1 MRRSHQNIAITLE
14 GWLYLGVSC
23 FILAGALTRQINLLM
38 LLFGMLAGPLVI
50 SWRLVKSTLKKVEIR
65 RKLPES
71 VSAGDLLIVE
81 LAIVNRRWRLGSWSV
96 TVEDSL
102 RRAGGALGEARTM
115 ARVLVPYL
123 KPGEPYTATYRGRLP
138 RRGRYAFGP
147 LRLYTQFPLGLLRYR
162 LTIEQDESLVVYPRL
177 GRLAPGWYRVQ
188 RSSDLGLGVA
198 ARQQGF
204 VEGEFYGLRDWR
216 SGDSRRWLHWRT
228 SARRQTPVV
237 RQFEQ
242 QRNED
247 LAIVLEL
254 WQPREPQAEDLD
266 TVELA
271 VSFAGTILADLC
283 RRGGKWLSI
292 STSGP
297 EPWLESGPTSTAL
310 LHQTMR
316 HLAETEASSKD
327 HLPDALAQLLD
338 RIHPGTRVV
347 VIGTRAVDLNDSER
361 FAGLWNNQR
370 RRAWLNRIETFD
382 ASSNDLAE
390 YFTAE

>member
-1 MRRSHQNIAITLE
+1 MRRAYQNVAITLE

-81 LAIVNRRWRLGSWSV
+81 LAIENHRWRLGSWSV
-96 TVEDSL
+96 TIEDAL
-102 RRAGGALGEARTM
+102 RRESGADREPPIT

-123 KPGEPYTATYRGRLP
+123 KPGEVYTATYRGRLP

-147 LRLYTQFPLGLLRYR
+147 LRLYTQFPLGLMRCR
-162 LTIEQDESLVVYPRL
+162 MTVDQQESLVVYPRL

-188 RSSDLGLGVA
+188 RSADLGLGVA

-254 WQPREPQAEDLD
+254 WRPEKPSGRDLE

-316 HLAETEASSKD
+316 HLAETESGIDD
-327 HLPDALAQLLD
+327 HLPEALAKLLD
-338 RIHPGTRVV
+338 QVHPGTRVI
-347 VIGTRAVDLNDSER
+347 VIGTRGVDLSDTER
-361 FAGLWNNQR
+361 FACLWNDQR

-382 ASSNDLAE
+382 ASSEEIAE
-390 YFTAE
+390 YFVAE

>member
-50 SWRLVKSTLKKVEIR
+50 SWRLVKSTLKKVEVR

-96 TVEDSL
+96 TVEDCL
-102 RRAGGALGEARTM
+102 RRESSAIGEAPIM
-115 ARVLVPYL
+115 PRVLVPYL

-147 LRLYTQFPLGLLRYR
+147 LRLFTHFPLGLLRYR

-254 WQPREPQAEDLD
+254 WQPREPQAADLD

-316 HLAETEASSKD
+316 HLAETEAGSRD
-327 HLPDALAQLLD
+327 HLPEALAKLLD
-338 RIHPGTRVV
+338 QIHPGTRVV
-347 VIGTRAVDLNDSER
+347 VIGTRSIDLNDTER

-382 ASSNDLAE
+382 ASSKELAE

>member
-1 MRRSHQNIAITLE
+1 MRRNYKISITLE
-14 GWLYLGVSC
+14 GWLYLIVSG

-50 SWRLVKSTLKKVEIR
+50 SWRLVKNTLRKVEVR
-65 RKLPES
+65 RMLPES
-71 VSAGDLLIVE
+71 VSAGDLLIVK
-81 LAIVNRRWRLGSWSV
+81 LAAVNRRWRLGCWSI
-96 TVEDSL
+96 TIEDSL
-102 RRAGGALGEARTM
+102 RREAAGANAAPILAKTTI
-115 ARVLVPYL
+115 PYL
-123 KPGEPYTATYRGRLP
+123 KPGVPYEASYRGRLSQ
-138 RRGRYAFGP
+138 RGRYQFGP
-147 LRLYTQFPLGLLRYR
+147 LRLSTQFPLGLLRYR
-162 LTIEQDESLVVYPRL
+162 STLDQRESLVVYPRL
-177 GRLAPGWYRVQ
+177 GRLLPAWYRVQ
-188 RSSDLGLGVA
+188 KSSDLGLGLA

-204 VEGEFYGLRDWR
+204 LEGEFYGLRDWR

-254 WQPREPQAEDLD
+254 WQPERAEQKEQD

-271 VSFAGTILADLC
+271 ISFAGSILADLC

-292 STSGP
+292 SISGP
-297 EPWLESGPTSTAL
+297 EPWLEGGPTSTAL

-316 HLAETEASSKD
+316 HLAAAEAGPED
-327 HLPDALAQLLD
+327 HLPEALARLLD
-338 RIHPGTRVV
+338 QVRPGTRVV
-347 VIGTRAVDLNDSER
+347 VVGAREVDLEDSRR
-361 FAGLWNNQR
+361 FACLWSDQR

-382 ASSNDLAE
+382 ASSEEFAE
-390 YFTAE
+390 YFTPE

>member
-50 SWRLVKSTLKKVEIR
+50 SWRLVKSTLRKVEIR
-65 RKLPES
+65 RKLPQS
-71 VSAGDLLIVE
+71 VCAGDLLIVE
-81 LAIVNRRWRLGSWSV
+81 LAVVNRRWRLGSWSV
-96 TVEDSL
+96 RVEDSL
-102 RRAGGALGEARTM
+102 RRQADAVKEAPIL
-115 ARVLVPYL
+115 ARVLIPYL
-123 KPGEPYTATYRGRLP
+123 KPGEPYTASYRGRLP

-162 LTIEQDESLVVYPRL
+162 MTIDQPESLVVYPRL
-177 GRLAPGWYRVQ
+177 GRLAPGWSRVQ

-254 WQPREPQAEDLD
+254 WQPERPEAKDLE

-297 EPWLESGPTSTAL
+297 EPWMESGPTSTAL

-316 HLAETEASSKD
+316 HLAETEAGPDD
-327 HLPDALAQLLD
+327 HLPEALAALLD
-338 RIHPGTRVV
+338 QVHPGTRVI
-347 VIGTRAVDLNDSER
+347 VIGTRAVDLSDTAR
-361 FAGLWNNQR
+361 FSCLWNDQR

-382 ASSNDLAE
+382 AGGEELAE

>member
-1 MRRSHQNIAITLE
+1 MRRQHRISITLE
-14 GWLYLGVSC
+14 GWLYLGVSG

-38 LLFGMLAGPLVI
+38 LLFGMLAGPLIV
-50 SWRLVKSTLKKVEIR
+50 SWRVVKNTLRKVEIR

-81 LAIVNRRWRLGSWSV
+81 LTAVNRRWRLGCWSV
-96 TVEDSL
+96 AIEDSL
-102 RRAGGALGEARTM
+102 RRDGNGRDTAPILAKAM
-115 ARVLVPYL
+115 IPYL
-123 KPGEPYTATYRGRLP
+123 KPGEPYLANYRGRLAH
-138 RRGRYAFGP
+138 RGRYHFGP
-147 LRLYTQFPLGLLRYR
+147 LRLSTQFPLGLLRYR
-162 LTIEQDESLVVYPRL
+162 MTLHQPESLIVYPRL
-177 GRLAPGWYRVQ
+177 GRLLPAWYRVQ
-188 RSSDLGLGVA
+188 KSSDLGLGVA

-204 VEGEFYGLRDWR
+204 LEGEFYGLRDWR

-254 WQPREPQAEDLD
+254 WQPERPEAEDLD

-271 VSFAGTILADLC
+271 ISFAGSILADLC

-292 STSGP
+292 ATSGP

-316 HLAETEASSKD
+316 HLAEAKVSSAD
-327 HLPDALAQLLD
+327 HLPAALGRLLD
-338 RIHPGTRVV
+338 QIRPGTRVV
-347 VIGTRAVDLNDSER
+347 VVGARAVDLHDSER
-361 FAGLWNNQR
+361 FACLQNDQR
-370 RRAWLNRIETFD
+370 RGAWLNRIETFD
-382 ASSNDLAE
+382 ASGDELAE
-390 YFTAE
+390 YFTPE

>member
-1 MRRSHQNIAITLE
+1 MRRHHRISITLE
-14 GWLYLGVSC
+14 GWLYLIVSG

-38 LLFGMLAGPLVI
+38 LLFGMLAGPLVV
-50 SWRLVKSTLKKVEIR
+50 SWRLVKSTLRKVEVR
-65 RKLPES
+65 RQLPES
-71 VSAGDLLIVE
+71 VSAGDLLIVQ
-81 LAIVNRRWRLGSWSV
+81 LAAVNRRWRLGCWSV

-102 RRAGGALGEARTM
+102 RREAQGGRSAPIVAKTM
-115 ARVLVPYL
+115 IPYL
-123 KPGEPYTATYRGRLP
+123 KPGVPYEASYRGRLS
-138 RRGRYAFGP
+138 RRGRYQFGP
-147 LRLYTQFPLGLLRYR
+147 LRLSTQFPLGLLRYR
-162 LTIEQDESLVVYPRL
+162 STLDQRESLVVYPRL
-177 GRLAPGWYRVQ
+177 GRLLPAWYRVQ
-188 RSSDLGLGVA
+188 KSSDLGLGLA

-204 VEGEFYGLRDWR
+204 LEGEFYGLRDWR

-254 WQPREPQAEDLD
+254 WQPAQAEPKDQD

-271 VSFAGTILADLC
+271 ISFAGSILADLC

-292 STSGP
+292 STSGSA
-297 EPWLESGPTSTAL
+297 PWLESGPTSTAL

-316 HLAETEASSKD
+316 HLAEAEASPED
-327 HLPDALAQLLD
+327 HLPAALARLLD
-338 RIHPGTRVV
+338 QIRPGTRVV
-347 VIGTRAVDLNDSER
+347 VVGARAVNLEDPQR
-361 FAGLWNNQR
+361 FACLWNDQR
-370 RRAWLNRIETFD
+370 RRGWLNRIETFD
-382 ASSNDLAE
+382 ASSDEFAE